1 MPNATVAWST
11 SPQVHPASARTVWF
25 SGLTVVLRSSDR
37 SMTRAPSHT
46 PEAGGAVAAAPDGD
60 LDAVLAGEPH
70 AGNDVG
76 RVPAAHDG
84 RWTLVDHGVVD
95 GARLVI
101 PGSPGVIRSPRT
113 AAASSSYGAVVTVA
127 EVVMSCCPLR
137 VRHVVASRR

>member
-11 SPQVHPASARTVWF
+11 SPQVHPASTRTVWL

-46 PEAGGAVAAAPDGD
+46 AEARRVVAAAPDGD

-70 AGNDVG
+70 AGDDVG
-76 RVPAAHDG
+76 GVAAAHDG
-84 RWTLVDHGVVD
+84 GRVLVDHGVVD

-101 PGSPGVIRSPRT
+101 PGICR
-113 AAASSSYGAVVTVA
+113 A
-127 EVVMSCCPLR
+127 
-137 VRHVVASRR
+137 